1 MTLTKFNTKT
11 LDQII
16 EKMMTEIRKY
26 KDEIFRVS
34 EKGWNDYEFL
44 KEELTHVKE
53 RASYIIKDR
62 EKLDFQLHF
71 VQKKL
76 SEIGEDVKGCTSE
89 ELLNQAQELQR
100 HLKLNRQEEIQL
112 QNRSDEIERQLLEL
126 KATIEQ
132 AEQFVLRISVVLTYL
147 TNDIKQSGERIKERT
162 HKQEIGLK
170 MIDAQEEERKRLS
183 REIHDGPAQMLA
195 NVLLRSDLIE
205 RIFRERSPEE
215 AMDEIRSLKKMVRH
229 TLHEVRRI
237 IYDLRPMPL
246 EELGLISTLKKYFQ
260 TIEEYYKNIKIS
272 FISISNDKRLPIKY
286 ELALFRLIQESVQ
299 NALKHAYSTEIQVK
313 LTIADGS
320 ISIVVNDNGKG
331 FDLNKQQKSQSFG
344 ILGMKERV
352 ELLNGEI
359 SIDTQLDVG
368 TSIRIQ
374 VPF

>member
-1 MTLTKFNTKT
+1 
-11 LDQII
+11 
-16 EKMMTEIRKY
+16 MTEIRKY